1 MVMRFVSGLS
11 LADYSYSGAF
21 LVAQPSLSQDEFQLG
36 FWEVG
41 RTYVYFCYSRRW
53 VIEDL
58 VVIYVFVECSAF
70 VFL

>member
-1 MVMRFVSGLS
+1 M
-11 LADYSYSGAF
+11 
-21 LVAQPSLSQDEFQLG
+21 AQLSLSQDEFKQG

-41 RTYVYFCYSRRW
+41 RTYFYFPYSRRW

-58 VVIYVFVECSAF
+58 VIYVFVECSAF

>member
-21 LVAQPSLSQDEFQLG
+21 LVAQLSLSQDEFKQG

-41 RTYVYFCYSRRW
+41 RTYFYFPYSRRW

-58 VVIYVFVECSAF
+58 VIYVFVECSAF

>member
-1 MVMRFVSGLS
+1 MGFVSGLS

-21 LVAQPSLSQDEFQLG
+21 LVVQPSLSQDEFQPG

-41 RTYVYFCYSRRW
+41 GTYFNFHYSRRW

-58 VVIYVFVECSAF
+58 VVIYVIE
-70 VFL
+70 